1 MNITTE
7 LFTRH
12 FLFFLKIQ
20 LITFKRLKII
30 LTLEWLYIMRFKTKI
45 VSKMFTKQKQPTQG

>member
-20 LITFKRLKII
+20 LITFKGLKII
-30 LTLEWLYIMRFKTKI
+30 LTLEWLYIIRFKTKK
-45 VSKMFTKQKQPTQG
+45 VSKMFSKQKQPTQG